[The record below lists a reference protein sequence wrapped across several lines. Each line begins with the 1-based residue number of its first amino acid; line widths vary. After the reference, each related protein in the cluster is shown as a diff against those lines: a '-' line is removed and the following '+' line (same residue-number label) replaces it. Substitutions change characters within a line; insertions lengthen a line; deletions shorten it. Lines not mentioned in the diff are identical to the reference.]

1 MNILQLNQKILLK
14 NNMENL
20 ENYLF
25 YLNKLSLIGFNDIS
39 IESRGEEVLI
49 LIRKDGKDKED
60 N

>member
-1 MNILQLNQKILLK
+1 
-14 NNMENL
+14 MENL

-25 YLNKLSLIGFNDIS
+25 YLEKLNQLGFNDIS